1 MDASAIMLF
10 ELGFIL
16 LHAVIALPLN
26 SIVDPY
32 PLLLNSSSDNP
43 IRGIHC
49 FRQQAHLDL
58 PTHDDCVT
66 LIDLILQSPDLFTSK
81 TWSLTSTQTT
91 AAAWSHGT
99 CKIEIGVWQASP
111 QTNPIRQDTFSMFS
125 FVGKA
130 QAINQ
135 ECVGGR
141 RKTGGISVIGPKN
154 LFQVLIRYAARAS
167 LE

>member
-1 MDASAIMLF
+1 MLF

-32 PLLLNSSSDNP
+32 PLLLNSTSDNP
-43 IRGIHC
+43 TRGINC
-49 FRQQAHLDL
+49 FRQHVQFGV

-66 LIDLILQSPDLFTSK
+66 AIDQILRSPDVFTSK
-81 TWSLTSTQTT
+81 TWLVTSTQTT
-91 AAAWSHGT
+91 AAAWSFRT
-99 CKIEIGVWQASP
+99 CLVEIGVWTASR
-111 QTNPIRQDTFSMFS
+111 QTSPTRQDTFSMFS

-135 ECVGGR
+135 ECIGGSR
-141 RKTGGISVIGPKN
+141 GAGGISVIGPKKV
-154 LFQVLIRYAARAS
+154 FQILIRYAARAS